1 MDLGLGVHRG
11 EASSPELG
19 AKGWGI
25 GPRGAAMPPARGHPG
40 SVRRGAEGGEAIPQD
55 T

>member
-19 AKGWGI
+19 AKGI